1 LGGPA
6 DGQHRV
12 ASIKEVLKKNPRLAN
27 VAVPVVLIPFRSR
40 AAVRQL
46 FSDLNLNAKPVNK
59 SVGRSFE
66 TRDPVTVIIKQ
77 VEKLVP
83 LFKDRV
89 NHASNSLPAS
99 SDNVITVNTLYE
111 GTDSLLRGLGYDR
124 DDLWEKTVEIQGA
137 SDAVTDVWKKI
148 VGKLPGWDD
157 VIKGVRKPNEL
168 REQYIFAHG
177 IGWQAI
183 ALAGATMAQEVGN
196 GWLPKF
202 ETTLKSI
209 AWDKDNP
216 DWQNVCMIGDR
227 MNNTAPGIRATAGYI
242 LLKGGIVGGK
252 AASLIEQYQKSK
264 NPASQAA

>member
-1 LGGPA
+1 MYCS
-6 DGQHRV
+6 RF
-12 ASIKEVLKKNPRLAN
+12 SSVLL
-27 VAVPVVLIPFRSR
+27 PFRSR

-46 FSDLNLNAKPVNK
+46 FGDLNLNAKPVNK

-66 TRDPVTVIIKQ
+66 TRDPVAVIIKQ

-83 LFKDRV
+83 LFKGRV

-124 DDLWEKTVEIQGA
+124 DALWNKTDVEIQKA
-137 SDAVTDVWKKI
+137 SDTVAEVWKNI
-148 VGKLPGWDD
+148 IGNLPGWAD
-157 VIKGVRKPNEL
+157 VIKGDLKPNNL
-168 REQYIFAHG
+168 REEYVLAHG

-183 ALAGATMAQEVGN
+183 ALAGATMALECGS

-202 ETTLKSI
+202 EATLKSI
-209 AWDKDNP
+209 TWAKANP

-227 MNNTAPGIRATAGYI
+227 MNNTGPGVRATAGYI
-242 LLKGGIVGGK
+242 LLKGGISGGK
-252 AASLIEQYQKSK
+252 AATLIDQYETSKS
-264 NPASQAA
+264 PTSRAA